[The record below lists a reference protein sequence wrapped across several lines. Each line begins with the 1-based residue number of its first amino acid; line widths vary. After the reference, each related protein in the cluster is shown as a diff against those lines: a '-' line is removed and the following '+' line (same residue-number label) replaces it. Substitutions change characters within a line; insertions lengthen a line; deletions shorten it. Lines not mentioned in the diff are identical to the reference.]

1 MLLLAVVF
9 IALFSLGSVVVSAQ
23 DESEETLPITEDVGF
38 TTDVAL
44 IKQYTEATKRCDSP
58 SLECL
63 VYYVVN
69 YTAIEITNSIA
80 PIAGVEDPNDSAAP
94 INQLPNSEYRGPVIA
109 GRKGV
114 VPGLSYLIVQMYG
127 NPPATTDMYVAD
139 VLNSAGVAVAPPAY
153 AQGLGFV
160 ALNPVLELWKTFRN
174 VAYIFYV
181 LMFVVIGFMIMLR
194 QKVGQHAITAQQA
207 IPSIIVSLIFVTFSY
222 AIAGFLIDLMYLSM
236 FLIVGIFESVT
247 EIGSEVIGYN
257 IFQLGK
263 EFINQGYFS
272 GKDAAYNMVPEMI
285 QAALNSGNFVGQ
297 SAVSWVSGITVG
309 LIVAVAVLIATFKL
323 FFELLK
329 SYATIVLMVVT
340 APIQLMIGAIP
351 GKNTV
356 SSWIKSLVGNLSAFP
371 VVLMGFIMFRIFVD
385 GAMGTQSGGFMPPF
399 LLSNGT
405 ANSIT
410 ALMGLAILL
419 AIPEIVKKVKD
430 SLGAGGG
437 FGEMIAQEAMGKT
450 KQALPL
456 GGRLGTGVWMGPGGA
471 IISGGAAGLSRGGSQ
486 AAQVI
491 RNVWSGQSRPS
502 ALLST
507 VPRFLGGF
515 GSGALLGDSF
525 GSTQRDAQGR
535 EIRRGGVIRGFRT
548 GINLGARATNRVA
561 TSAGAN
567 QPDWLSPVTNLYD
580 RAALTEE
587 QRAEIRENQ
596 RWEDRMDRTGW
607 IRRRSRG
614 EV

>member
-23 DESEETLPITEDVGF
+23 NEEEETLPITEDVGF

-80 PIAGVEDPNDSAAP
+80 PIEGVEDPNDGATS
-94 INQLPNSEYRGPVIA
+94 INQLQNSDYKGPVIA
-109 GRKGV
+109 GKKGV
-114 VPGLSYLIVQMYG
+114 VPGLTHLIVQMYG
-127 NPPATTDMYVAD
+127 NPPATTEMYVAD

-207 IPSIIVSLIFVTFSY
+207 IPSIIISLIFVTFSY

-236 FLIVGIFESVT
+236 FLIVGVFESVAG
-247 EIGSEVIGYN
+247 IGSEVIGYN

-272 GKDAAYNMVPEMI
+272 GKDSAYNMVPEMI
-285 QAALNSGNFVGQ
+285 QAALNSGNFLGQ
-297 SAVSWVSGITVG
+297 TAISWVSGITVG

-356 SSWIKSLVGNLSAFP
+356 SSWLKSLIGNLAAFP
-371 VVLMGFIMFRIFVD
+371 IVLIAFIMFRIFVD

-399 LLSNGT
+399 LISNGT
-405 ANSIT
+405 ANAIA

-419 AIPEIVKKVKD
+419 AIPEIVKKAKD
-430 SLGAGGG
+430 FLGSSGG
-437 FGEMIAQEAMGKT
+437 FGEMIAQTGFERAKAGWTGDKLT
-450 KQALPL
+450 
-456 GGRLGTGVWMGPGGA
+456 GGIGARHVVKPGLTIGATGITTAV
-471 IISGGAAGLSRGGSQ
+471 GAAGGGVIGGIGGALRSIRGGDFRTRVSSGARQGAIRGGSAGLQ
-486 AAQVI
+486 APTAVTLFPRLAKSTYDTARSEASQYMQYNI
-491 RNVWSGQSRPS
+491 LEKMYQNIKDNPRLPS
-502 ALLST
+502 KTRAHADHMIKQL
-507 VPRFLGGF
+507 RKK
-515 GSGALLGDSF
+515 
-525 GSTQRDAQGR
+525 
-535 EIRRGGVIRGFRT
+535 RT
-548 GINLGARATNRVA
+548 GA
-561 TSAGAN
+561 
-567 QPDWLSPVTNLYD
+567 
-580 RAALTEE
+580 
-587 QRAEIRENQ
+587 
-596 RWEDRMDRTGW
+596 
-607 IRRRSRG
+607 
-614 EV
+614 